1 MRSLPRSPRPPH
13 RRPRASR
20 RLSGLLG
27 ALALAAVT
35 TLTATGGAA
44 SVPHPAHDRPGD
56 RPPHHGCVPSP
67 ALLFCEDFEDLP
79 RGAGTSLDWGVDTR
93 HGTLTVERSTGRDRR
108 HTGRHRPGQV
118 LHLRTEGNGHAFLEV
133 DDFDAPGNSFFGRMR
148 VRVDA
153 FPTAPDWAHFTLVE
167 ATGRG
172 DGSVV
177 RPIGGQYV
185 PTVGGGTQLWGVG
198 SDGGPTGDWTDWR
211 ESAPAE
217 AGKWTCLEWETDA
230 DDNRVSVWIDGE
242 PKPDLTVTT
251 TRHGGNPVDFVLP
264 DVDTV
269 RIGWQLYQ
277 GDPTPGSYD
286 LLLDDLALSTE
297 RVGCGR

>member
-1 MRSLPRSPRPPH
+1 MRPLLPTP
-13 RRPRASR
+13 R
-20 RLSGLLG
+20 RLSRLLG

-35 TLTATGGAA
+35 AVAATGGAA
-44 SVPHPAHDRPGD
+44 PAHDRHGD
-56 RPPHHGCVPSP
+56 RPHHGCRPGD

-79 RGAGTSLDWGVDTR
+79 REAGTSLDWGVDTR
-93 HGTLTVERSTGRDRR
+93 HGTLAVERHHARR
-108 HTGRHRPGQV
+108 GEHRPGQV
-118 LHLRTEGNGHAFLEV
+118 LRLRTQGNGHAFLEV
-133 DDFDAPGNSFFGRMR
+133 DDFDAPGNGFFGRMR

-185 PTVGGGTQLWGVG
+185 PTVGGGTPLWGVG

-211 ESAPAE
+211 ASAPAE
-217 AGKWTCLEWETDA
+217 AGRWTCLEWEMDA
-230 DDNRVSVWIDGE
+230 SDNRVSVWIDGK

-251 TRHGGNPVDFVLP
+251 TRHGGNPVDFVFP
-264 DVDTV
+264 RFDTV

-277 GDPTPGSYD
+277 AGPTPDSYD

>member
-1 MRSLPRSPRPPH
+1 PAGP
-13 RRPRASR
+13 
-20 RLSGLLG
+20 
-27 ALALAAVT
+27 
-35 TLTATGGAA
+35 ATGGAP
-44 SVPHPAHDRPGD
+44 SSPDRHPGHGGPPRGGCPG
-56 RPPHHGCVPSP
+56 GA

-93 HGTLTVERSTGRDRR
+93 HGALAVEDERGPRGKREHRR
-108 HTGRHRPGQV
+108 NRV

-133 DDFDAPGNSFFGRMR
+133 DDFRAPGNGFFGRMR

-185 PTVGGGTQLWGVG
+185 PTVGGGTPLWGVG
-198 SDGGPTGDWTDWR
+198 SDGGPTGDWTDWHA
-211 ESAPAE
+211 SAPAR
-217 AGKWTCLEWETDA
+217 AGEWTCLEWEADA

-242 PKPDLTVTT
+242 HKPELTVTT

-264 DVDTV
+264 EFDTV

-277 GDPTPGSYD
+277 GDPVPGSYD
-286 LLLDDLALSTE
+286 LLLDDLALSAE

>member
-1 MRSLPRSPRPPH
+1 MRLLPRAA
-13 RRPRASR
+13 RRPSSR
-20 RLSGLLG
+20 PLG
-27 ALALAAVT
+27 ALALAVVT
-35 TLTATGGAA
+35 VVTATGGTAPSSDRHGGPGGRDGHPRGCAA
-44 SVPHPAHDRPGD
+44 GA
-56 RPPHHGCVPSP
+56 

-79 RGAGTSLDWGVDTR
+79 RGAGTSPNWGVDTR
-93 HGTLTVERSTGRDRR
+93 HGTLAVEVDRGRGGKHR
-108 HTGRHRPGQV
+108 HNRV
-118 LHLRTEGNGHAFLEV
+118 LRLRTEGNGHAFVEV
-133 DDFDAPGNSFFGRMR
+133 DDFDAPGNGFFGRMR

-153 FPTAPDWAHFTLVE
+153 FPTVPDWAHFTLVE
-167 ATGRG
+167 AVGRG

-185 PTVGGGTQLWGVG
+185 PTVGGGVPLWGVG

-217 AGKWTCLEWETDA
+217 AGRWTCLEWELDA
-230 DDNRVSVWIDGE
+230 SDNRVSVRIDGE

-269 RIGWQLYQ
+269 RIGRQLYQ
-277 GDPTPGSYD
+277 GDPTPDSYD

-297 RVGCGR
+297 RVGCDR

>member
-1 MRSLPRSPRPPH
+1 MRSPLS
-13 RRPRASR
+13 SVR
-20 RLSGLLG
+20 RLTRLLG
-27 ALALAAVT
+27 ALALAGVT
-35 TLTATGGAA
+35 MAAATGGA
-44 SVPHPAHDRPGD
+44 PAHDRHGG
-56 RPPHHGCVPSP
+56 RPDGGCAPDP

-93 HGTLTVERSTGRDRR
+93 NGALSVERERGRGHGEKRDA
-108 HTGRHRPGQV
+108 GQV
-118 LHLRTEGNGHAFLEV
+118 LRVRTEGNGYAFLEV
-133 DDFDAPGNSFFGRMR
+133 DEFSAPGNSFFGRMR
-148 VRVDA
+148 VKVDA

-185 PTVGGGTQLWGVG
+185 PTVGDGVQLWGIG

-217 AGKWTCLEWETDA
+217 SGKWTCLEWEVDA
-230 DDNRVSVWIDGE
+230 SDNRVAVWIDGE
-242 PKPDLTVTT
+242 PQPDMTVTT
-251 TRHGGNPVDFVLP
+251 TRHGGNPVDFVVP
-264 DVDTV
+264 VFDTV

-277 GDPTPGSYD
+277 GNPTPDSYD
-286 LLLDDLALSTE
+286 LRLDDLALSTE

>member
-1 MRSLPRSPRPPH
+1 MRSPLSSVGRLPR
-13 RRPRASR
+13 
-20 RLSGLLG
+20 LLG
-27 ALALAAVT
+27 TLVLAGVTMVTAV
-35 TLTATGGAA
+35 GGA
-44 SVPHPAHDRPGD
+44 PAHDRHGG
-56 RPPHHGCVPSP
+56 RPDGGCAPDP

-79 RGAGTSLDWGVDTR
+79 HGAGTSLDWGVDTR
-93 HGTLTVERSTGRDRR
+93 NGALSVERERGRGHGGKR
-108 HTGRHRPGQV
+108 GAGQV
-118 LHLRTEGNGHAFLEV
+118 LRVRTEGNGYAFLEV
-133 DDFDAPGNSFFGRMR
+133 DEFSAPDNSFFGRMR
-148 VRVDA
+148 VKVDA

-185 PTVGGGTQLWGVG
+185 PAVGDGTHLWGIG

-217 AGKWTCLEWETDA
+217 PGKWTCLEWETDVS
-230 DDNRVSVWIDGE
+230 DNRVAVWIDGE
-242 PKPDLTVTT
+242 PQPDMTVTT

-264 DVDTV
+264 AFDTV

-277 GDPTPGSYD
+277 GNPTPDSYD
-286 LLLDDLALSTE
+286 LRLDDLALSTQ

>member
-1 MRSLPRSPRPPH
+1 M
-13 RRPRASR
+13 RPRLPAPR
-20 RLSGLLG
+20 RLSRPSRLLG
-27 ALALAAVT
+27 ALALALAAVT
-35 TLTATGGAA
+35 TVAATGGAA
-44 SVPHPAHDRPGD
+44 PAHDRHGD
-56 RPPHHGCVPSP
+56 RPHHGCRADD

-79 RGAGTSLDWGVDTR
+79 RGAGTSPDWGVDTP
-93 HGTLTVERSTGRDRR
+93 GEDPTVERDRR
-108 HTGRHRPGQV
+108 HGGKHRPGQV
-118 LHLRTEGNGHAFLEV
+118 LRLRTQGNGHAFLEV
-133 DDFDAPGNSFFGRMR
+133 DDFDAPGNSVFGRMR

-167 ATGRG
+167 AVGRG

-185 PTVGGGTQLWGVG
+185 PTVGGGTHLWGVG

-211 ESAPAE
+211 EAAPAE
-217 AGKWTCLEWETDA
+217 AGMWTGLEGEMAASDH
-230 DDNRVSVWIDGE
+230 RVSVWIDGK

-251 TRHGGNPVDFVLP
+251 TRHGGNPVDFVFP

-277 GDPTPGSYD
+277 GDPTPDSYN

>member
-1 MRSLPRSPRPPH
+1 MRLPRRTG
-13 RRPRASR
+13 RRS
-20 RLSGLLG
+20 SGLFG
-27 ALALAAVT
+27 ALLLAAVT
-35 TLTATGGAA
+35 AVAATGGAA
-44 SVPHPAHDRPGD
+44 PAHDRHGD
-56 RPPHHGCVPSP
+56 RPHGGCPAPRAGSP
-67 ALLFCEDFEDLP
+67 LLFCEDFEDLP
-79 RGAGTSLDWGVDTR
+79 RGAGTSPDWGVDTR
-93 HGTLTVERSTGRDRR
+93 HGTLAVERDRR
-108 HTGRHRPGQV
+108 HGGKHRPGQV
-118 LHLRTEGNGHAFLEV
+118 LHVRTEGNGHAFLEV

-185 PTVGGGTQLWGVG
+185 PTVGDGVPLWGVG

-217 AGKWTCLEWETDA
+217 AGRWTCLEWEMDA
-230 DDNRVSVWIDGE
+230 SDNRVSVWIDGR
-242 PKPDLTVTT
+242 PQPDLTVTT
-251 TRHGGNPVDFVLP
+251 TRHGGNPVDFVFP

-277 GDPTPGSYD
+277 GNPTPDSYD